1 MLTLCKSTVLGAAFL
16 AGVAIAG
23 CADDPL
29 YRAGA
34 GSSQQPGRQ
43 LAALPPAT
51 APPPSDRATLEE
63 NPSGPAPQQPSIGH
77 DGPYAGSMTELG
89 SGLGG
94 HATTACVNRTPVNM
108 RIDRDNVTISYSD
121 WNRRAIQYRGK
132 IDPAGR
138 INAQD
143 TNDVGSA
150 SVLAGQI
157 RDNGFTG
164 HVERNYCHYTLT
176 MSAEA
181 ASAAAPARSA
191 TPDRAL

>member
-1 MLTLCKSTVLGAAFL
+1 MLNVCKSVLLGASFL
-16 AGVAIAG
+16 AGVAIAA
-23 CADDPL
+23 CDPS
-29 YRAGA
+29 YTAGA
-34 GSSQQPGRQ
+34 GSSQRSGRL

-51 APPPSDRATLEE
+51 AAPPPDRATPQQ
-63 NPSGPAPQQPSIGH
+63 NPSGPTPQQPSIGH
-77 DGPYAGSMTELG
+77 DGSYAGSMTEMA

-94 HATTACVNRTPVNM
+94 HSTTACVNRTPVSM

-121 WNRRAIQYRGK
+121 WNGRAMQYRGK
-132 IDPAGR
+132 IDPAGG

-143 TNDVGSA
+143 TNDDGSG

-164 HVERNYCHYTLT
+164 HMERNSCHYTLT

-181 ASAAAPARSA
+181 AAASSPVR
-191 TPDRAL
+191 